1 MKIIKSDYINKNE
14 APTDSCDECS
24 NYFDLSEFDQVFVVQ
39 TDDELLTFCDDYI
52 CYHNYCA
59 ESNFHFYSYSC
70 LKRTRKE

>member
-1 MKIIKSDYINKNE
+1 MNNKTVSYE
-14 APTDSCDECS
+14 QAKEYLTQLYDWCS